1 MSESLL
7 EGTPSAIPDPDRREL
22 MAALAKANAE
32 LTNPTKDKTAN
43 TGAYGYKYASLD
55 TILAHVRPVLA
66 KYGLSLIQDVSLGDG
81 RAVVTTQ
88 LLHASGQSITFGP
101 VTWASGPDIQ
111 KAGGAITYLRRYA
124 LTAAISVA
132 ADEDTDG
139 ANAEHDRPAPVAN
152 PHNLTGPAARR
163 MGTEQ
168 ATDKQKQ
175 MLGRLVREQG
185 WADSTEFIESQFVR
199 DTLEGE
205 PSKPLLKAHA
215 SALIDA
221 LMKRAEAQADLEEP
235 PADLYEGIE
244 P

>member
-1 MSESLL
+1 MSESVL
-7 EGTPSAIPDPDRREL
+7 EGTPSAVPEPDRGEL
-22 MAALAKANAE
+22 MAALAKANVE

-43 TGAYGYKYASLD
+43 AGAYGYKYASLD

-66 KYGLSLIQDVSLGDG
+66 KHGLSIIQDVTLADG
-81 RAVVTTQ
+81 RAVVTTR

-124 LTAAISVA
+124 LTAALSVA

-139 ANAEHDRPAPVAN
+139 AHAEKDRPAPVAN
-152 PHNLTGPAARR
+152 PRNLNGPAARH
-163 MGTEQ
+163 MATEPM
-168 ATDKQKQ
+168 TDKQKQ

-185 WADSTEFIESQFVR
+185 WADSTEFIESEFVR
-199 DTLEGE
+199 DTLGGE

-221 LMKRAEAQADLEEP
+221 LMKRAEAQADIEEP
-235 PADLYEGIE
+235 PADLYEGVE